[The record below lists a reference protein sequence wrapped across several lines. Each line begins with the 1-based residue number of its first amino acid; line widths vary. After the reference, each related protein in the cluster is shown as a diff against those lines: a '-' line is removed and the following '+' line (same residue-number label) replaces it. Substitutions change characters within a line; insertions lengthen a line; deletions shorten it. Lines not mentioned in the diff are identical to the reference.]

1 MIRISLSN
9 LTILDNLEKAY
20 SEQSLWVISLTEGY
34 CSATHVW
41 QYQWHERGKVF
52 FKNPWTLPMV
62 GIHYVWLDPRLN
74 TQSRVIWNSSPQV
87 DRHLIIH
94 PKEATTTHF
103 CIFNS
108 SMGTIRHLSH
118 LFSRWHW
125 LNKFLIQILWLP
137 NYFHTTTTKNGSLW
151 LESLWNW

>member
-9 LTILDNLEKAY
+9 LTILDNLEAY
-20 SEQSLWVISLTEGY
+20 SEQSLWVISVTEGY
-34 CSATHVW
+34 CSANHISVTW
-41 QYQWHERGKVF
+41 KGKSVF
-52 FKNPWTLPMV
+52 QNPWTLPMV
-62 GIHYVWLDPRLN
+62 EIHYGWLDPRLN
-74 TQSRVIWNSSPQV
+74 TQSGVIWNSSPQT
-87 DRHLIIH
+87 DHLLIIH
-94 PKEATTTHF
+94 YKEATTTRF

-108 SMGTIRHLSH
+108 SMGTIRHPSH